1 MQLLLMVAAAA
12 SYAAGGIFMKLTEGM
27 TRPGWTA
34 LMFLGFLVGAAIQ
47 AVAMKSEEMAVT
59 YVIVLGLEGIIAA
72 TAGIWIFSEP
82 LSAARLLGFALILG
96 GTAVL
101 RAS

>member
-1 MQLLLMVAAAA
+1 MQILLMTTAATA
-12 SYAAGGIFMKLTEGM
+12 YAAGGICMKLAAGM

-34 LMFLGFLVGAAIQ
+34 LMFLAFIAGAAIQ
-47 AVAMKSEEMAVT
+47 AVAMKSQEMAVT

-72 TAGIWIFSEP
+72 TAGIWLFAEP
-82 LSAARLLGFALILG
+82 LTAARVIGFALILG

-101 RAS
+101 RVS